1 MDPRRHFLTPS
12 PVHSITHHSITAS
25 RARSLPPMAQGAR
38 LRAGRVTGYPEWIST
53 TSHSIAIMRPI
64 HRFALLLPLLAACG
78 EGPTDPGDYSLEGTW
93 RGGFPLELELDL
105 EQDGDNRVTGGGF
118 VRALEEELETV
129 PDPDDP
135 ARVDTVS
142 IDTVVTGTVEFDV
155 RGDWDYPAF
164 ELRLYSEGYADAE
177 YAGSFTA
184 PDSIGGTL
192 RGSGFGSEAIVIT
205 RQTAEP

>member
-1 MDPRRHFLTPS
+1 
-12 PVHSITHHSITAS
+12 
-25 RARSLPPMAQGAR
+25 
-38 LRAGRVTGYPEWIST
+38 
-53 TSHSIAIMRPI
+53 MRPI

-78 EGPTDPGDYSLEGTW
+78 EGPTDPGDYLLEGTW
-93 RGGFPLELELDL
+93 RGGFPLELEFDL
-105 EQDGDNRVTGGGF
+105 EQDGENRVTGTGL

-129 PDPDDP
+129 PDSTTPG
-135 ARVDTVS
+135 AVDTVS

-155 RGDWDYPAF
+155 RGDWDYPGF

-192 RGSGFGSEAIVIT
+192 RGSGFGTATVPIT